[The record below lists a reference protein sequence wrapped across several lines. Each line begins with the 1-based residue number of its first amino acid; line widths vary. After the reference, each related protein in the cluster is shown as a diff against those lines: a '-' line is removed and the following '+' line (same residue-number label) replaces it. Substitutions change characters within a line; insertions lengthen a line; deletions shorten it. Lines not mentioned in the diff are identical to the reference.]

1 MNWLQRLDDEDGLF
15 GPLTVEEQEELA
27 AERLA
32 EVERELELLGYL
44 PEERHLCEED
54 EVWRMRKQLGL
65 LGHGVGVR
73 KTTTPGE
80 AARGQIRVAHENAP
94 ERPCGCG
101 FGYTCLEHRA
111 VQMCGSSLEERASAC
126 YAEARRAAMAA
137 LLGGGGGLR
146 PGEDG
151 GVAEVMTSEAAEE
164 EAAVEVMHGRE
175 RRAGG
180 GGVCGKAC
188 GVA

>member
-1 MNWLQRLDDEDGLF
+1 VEEDRVNWLQRLDDEDGLF
-15 GPLTVEEQEELA
+15 GPLTEEEQEELA

-32 EVERELELLGYL
+32 EVERELELMGYQ
-44 PEERHLCEED
+44 PEERDLCEED

-111 VQMCGSSLEERASAC
+111 VQMCGSSLEERRLHATRKHGGQRWRRWWE
-126 YAEARRAAMAA
+126 AEV
-137 LLGGGGGLR
+137 GGGGRG
-146 PGEDG
+146 
-151 GVAEVMTSEAAEE
+151 S
-164 EAAVEVMHGRE
+164 GRGDDI
-175 RRAGG
+175 GG
-180 GGVCGKAC
+180 G
-188 GVA
+188 